1 MTPNTGHTADATP
14 APSVNRVAAQA
25 TIHCLTGCAIG
36 EVLGLVIATAL
47 GWHDLPSVV
56 LAIVLAFAFGY
67 GLTIRPLVGSG
78 MTLGEA
84 GRLAFAS
91 DTLSIATMELV
102 DTGIV
107 AARGSRGRSHGG
119 LGCERRPGG
128 GCAQTEGGRDRR
140 DGPPGVGRLD
150 RAGALQIAHGGF
162 DDGAHR

>member
-1 MTPNTGHTADATP
+1 MTPNTGHTAHATP
-14 APSVNRVAAQA
+14 APSINRVAVQA

-107 AARGSRGRSHGG
+107 LLIPGAMAAGLVDPLFWASLAVALIIAGLVAFPVNRWLIARGRGHAVLHG
-119 LGCERRPGG
+119 
-128 GCAQTEGGRDRR
+128 
-140 DGPPGVGRLD
+140 
-150 RAGALQIAHGGF
+150 H
-162 DDGAHR
+162 H